1 MIDLYCE
8 RVGPALWAEPL
19 NALSNLSFFVAAWA
33 IWQLARRERGL
44 SPGVGLLV
52 AVVVAI
58 GAGSIALHTLATRWA
73 LLADVIPILIF
84 QLLWLWLYARRL
96 IGWDRLTSAMM
107 LGGYLAITMLVMGLP
122 PVLNG
127 SLMYLP
133 ALIVVL
139 SLGFH
144 HARAE
149 RPGRYDLLAAGTV
162 LAISLTFR
170 TVDREY
176 CEAFPLGTHFVWHL
190 LNGLVLYLAA
200 RPLVLRRV
208 SGPEAVG

>member
-1 MIDLYCE
+1 MIDIYCE
-8 RVGPALWAEPL
+8 RVGPAFWAEPA
-19 NALSNLSFFVAAWA
+19 NALTNLAFFVSAWA
-33 IWQLARRERGL
+33 IWRLGRRAGALE
-44 SPGVGLLV
+44 PGTWALIVIV
-52 AVVVAI
+52 AAI
-58 GAGSIALHTLATRWA
+58 GAGSFAFHTLATRA
-73 LLADVIPILIF
+73 AMLADVISILIF

-139 SLGFH
+139 ALGFH

-162 LAISLTFR
+162 LAVSLTFR

-200 RPLVLRRV
+200 RPLVLRRA
-208 SGPEAVG
+208 SRPEAVG